1 VEFNSLK
8 YDLGGKTPSGNWTQ
22 RDQLQPDCTDLCN
35 QSTVCKDNR

>member
-8 YDLGGKTPSGNWTQ
+8 YDLGGKTPSGNWNW
-22 RDQLQPDCTDLCN
+22 QPDCTDLCN